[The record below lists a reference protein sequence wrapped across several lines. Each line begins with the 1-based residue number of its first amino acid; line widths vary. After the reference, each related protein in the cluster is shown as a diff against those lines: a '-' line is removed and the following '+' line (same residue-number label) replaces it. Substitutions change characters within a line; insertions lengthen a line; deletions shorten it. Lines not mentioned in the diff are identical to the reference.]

1 MQIQWWKYVLISP
14 FKCVLFQVSGRI
26 DGYRA
31 VHQHMV
37 EQTQRLEQTLAG
49 LMAYDGSVAID
60 DTETMTPEQLILDA
74 VAMATFHA
82 DLEAQAN
89 SSWASIRNLTT
100 GIETANGTMEGLVRQ
115 MKAALDVIDEAKR
128 ISETAISLINT
139 TTGVQFDNNALK
151 LVRLAAV
158 VGEFT
163 RIVAEVT
170 DEIASAMVLVERAN
184 ASVDG
189 SYNMSQA
196 KLSAAE
202 EMSTRAMVAKY
213 SASEAQRAALTAQ
226 SAANSYLVRY
236 WIDLLITC
244 TYQFNLLSVIF
255 LEVCITLVIPWMCS
269 FLILSCVSLRTS
281 IVAFSS
287 RSHQSIF
294 LVSSL

>member
-1 MQIQWWKYVLISP
+1 MSN
-14 FKCVLFQVSGRI
+14 FKCVLFQVSTRV

-37 EQTQRLEQTLAG
+37 EQALKLEERLAG
-49 LMAYDGSVAID
+49 LMAYDGSVAVD
-60 DTETMTPEQLILDA
+60 ETETMTPEQFILDA

-82 DLEAQAN
+82 DLQARAN

-100 GIETANGTMEGLVRQ
+100 GIETANGTIEGLVRQ
-115 MKAALDVIDEAKR
+115 MKAALDIVDEAKR
-128 ISETAISLINT
+128 ISETAVALING
-139 TTGVQFDNNALK
+139 TTGVQFDNNAVK
-151 LVRLAAV
+151 FVRLAAV

-170 DEIASAMVLVERAN
+170 EDVASAMVLVERAN

-226 SAANSYLVRY
+226 SAANSYLVIY
-236 WIDLLITC
+236 
-244 TYQFNLLSVIF
+244 SVDI
-255 LEVCITLVIPWMCS
+255 CGI
-269 FLILSCVSLRTS
+269 
-281 IVAFSS
+281 
-287 RSHQSIF
+287 
-294 LVSSL
+294 